1 MMRMIDV
8 DALITYIQNKHCGS
22 CKDAGDDHGGMA
34 CTFCSYGDII
44 DAIDK
49 WATMHQINKTA
60 YWKKELFMLE
70 KRCSNCGM
78 MERGLRRWK
87 FCPNCGARIVGGDV
101 ENN

>member
-1 MMRMIDV
+1 MRTIDA
-8 DALITYIQNKHCGS
+8 DALITQERKNYCTP
-22 CKDAGDDHGGMA
+22 CKARGDDHGGSS
-34 CTFCSYGDII
+34 CVLCSYGDII
-44 DAIDK
+44 DTVDS
-49 WATMHQINKTA
+49 WASIHTANKTA
-60 YWKKELFMLE
+60 YWEKVLFMSE